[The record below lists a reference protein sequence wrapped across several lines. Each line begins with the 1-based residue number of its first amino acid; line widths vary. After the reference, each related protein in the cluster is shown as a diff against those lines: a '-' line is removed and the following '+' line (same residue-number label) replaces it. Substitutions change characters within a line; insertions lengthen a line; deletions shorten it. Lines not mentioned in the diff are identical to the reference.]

1 MHKVPTKNDSLR
13 TRITWRERAF
23 VFAGIGIAAAASMTS
38 VALGAGLE
46 PIGPVW
52 LAALAWTLLANIAHV
67 LWRGFRLGDW
77 SAFREEY
84 EPPHHRDNLDLGT
97 GTGVGAY
104 RRIAEQN
111 EQLMRSSP
119 F

>member
-1 MHKVPTKNDSLR
+1 MHRVRTKKDYP
-13 TRITWRERAF
+13 RIRHTWRERAF
-23 VFAGIGIAAAASMTS
+23 VLAGIGVAGGASGIG
-38 VALGAGLE
+38 APLGAGEDILA
-46 PIGPVW
+46 PVW
-52 LAALAWTLLANIAHV
+52 LAALGWTVLATIAHG
-67 LWRGFRLGDW
+67 LWRGIRRSDR
-77 SAFREEY
+77 SAFREAY
-84 EPPHHRDNLDLGT
+84 EPPHHRDILDLGT

>member
-1 MHKVPTKNDSLR
+1 M
-13 TRITWRERAF
+13 
-23 VFAGIGIAAAASMTS
+23 FAGVGIAAMASGIS

-46 PIGPVW
+46 PAGPFW
-52 LAALAWTLLANIAHV
+52 LAALAWTFLANIAHAF
-67 LWRGFRLGDW
+67 WRGLRRGDW
-77 SAFREEY
+77 SAFREAY
-84 EPPHHRDNLDLGT
+84 EPPHHRDVLDLGT

-119 F
+119 L

>member
-1 MHKVPTKNDSLR
+1 MHKVPTKNDYS
-13 TRITWRERAF
+13 RIHTTWRERAF

-46 PIGPVW
+46 PTGPVW
-52 LAALAWTLLANIAHV
+52 LGALAWTVLANIAHA
-67 LWRGFRLGDW
+67 LWRGFHLGDW

-84 EPPHHRDNLDLGT
+84 KPPYHRDNLDLGT